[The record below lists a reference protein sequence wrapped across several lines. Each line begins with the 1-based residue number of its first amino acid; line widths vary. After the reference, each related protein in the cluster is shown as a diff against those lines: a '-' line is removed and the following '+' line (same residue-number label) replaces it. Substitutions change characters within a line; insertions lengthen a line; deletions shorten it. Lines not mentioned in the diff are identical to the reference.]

1 MTTFSGNDM
10 PKSENQLH
18 EIKWRFDVEAHAY
31 TAAEAY
37 LLLLYNPAQVAEI
50 VLKLKS
56 TPVVHLKAH
65 DIFSASG
72 LAQFEANNAH
82 IEHDRIKIQNNIPL
96 APLLLVRDESK
107 GKMFIVNGYHR
118 LCAISALREDVWIK
132 CKVGRFKGARHGK
145 AIGCDT
151 SRLGRS
157 QYMQG

>member
-1 MTTFSGNDM
+1 MTTCSGNDM

-56 TPVVHLKAH
+56 TPVVHLKAQ

-82 IEHDRIKIQNNIPL
+82 VENDRRKIENNIPL

-118 LCAISALREDVWIK
+118 LCAIFALREDVWIK

-151 SRLGRS
+151 SRQGHA